1 MNKSRSF
8 NHRGITIKRGET
20 GKRLSIH
27 YKIMKEKVI
36 VFTWED
42 LFVGQIYESSDI
54 ELNKGKREEFC

>member
-42 LFVGQIYESSDI
+42 LFVG
-54 ELNKGKREEFC
+54 